1 MSNLG
6 NAYVIGLALY
16 ARDTSLPLEDIAEN
30 LYHAVEVVEFGC
42 DERKADLYAQLVDNL
57 TADTTFENAVEIIE
71 AAMDKTDRRY
81 PHG

>member
-6 NAYVIGLALY
+6 NAYVLGLALC
-16 ARDTSLPLEDIAEN
+16 ARDTALPVEDLAEN
-30 LYHAVEVVEFGC
+30 LYHAVDVVEFGE

-57 TADTTFENAVEIIE
+57 ADDTPFERAIEIIE
-71 AAMDKTDRRY
+71 QAMDKTDERY